1 MLINP
6 EFVKTHAATPEKL
19 LVLVMHELH
28 HVLLGHTTLFPRT
41 TPVQNFVFDAVING
55 IVCRMFPH
63 PEYTT
68 FFSDYY
74 SSERF
79 PECLLRPPPG
89 WPDSSDQTVPALLE
103 LPEDQRVK
111 VQEVHS
117 ALYSET
123 GASYHEVFSVL
134 PKVLEESG
142 SEDAINQGTGTFTK
156 VPLLGSHDDGAIP
169 DGQLDQ
175 YAPLLFDIVRDL
187 VEQWPQPPDPIRG
200 RSLADVL
207 ASTPVCPKKEPSNRA
222 ILRRL
227 IRKVAGLT
235 GSGRIRRQR
244 EDQSETVTP
253 IPALSRRS
261 IVLQALGSQPLLHPG
276 TIPWSRRIS
285 TGEQVRVYIDVSGS
299 MGNVLR
305 ALYGAV
311 LDCHELV
318 FPTVH
323 LFSTRIADVSLAEL
337 KSGKCLS
344 TGGTDIGCVADHM
357 ARHRVSRALLIT
369 DGWVGRPRGQHL
381 NTLTRSRL
389 AIAYLGGNINQ
400 SDLESVAKHTSILNT
415 GV

>member
-1 MLINP
+1 
-6 EFVKTHAATPEKL
+6 
-19 LVLVMHELH
+19 
-28 HVLLGHTTLFPRT
+28 
-41 TPVQNFVFDAVING
+41 
-55 IVCRMFPH
+55 MFPH

-74 SSERF
+74 SAERF

-89 WPDSSDQTVPALLE
+89 WPDSSDQTVPALLK
-103 LPEDQRVK
+103 LSEDQRAK

-134 PKVLEESG
+134 PKVLEEGG
-142 SEDAINQGTGTFTK
+142 SENAINQGTGTVTK

-169 DGQLDQ
+169 DGRLDQ

-207 ASTPVCPKKEPSNRA
+207 ASTTVCPKKEPSNRT
-222 ILRRL
+222 ILRGL

-244 EDQSETVTP
+244 EDHSETVTP
-253 IPALSRRS
+253 IPTLSRRS
-261 IVLQALGSQPLLHPG
+261 IVLQSLGAQPLLHPG
-276 TIPWSRRIS
+276 TVAWKRRIS
-285 TGEQVRVYIDVSGS
+285 TGKQVRVYIDVSGS
-299 MGNVLR
+299 MSNVLR

-369 DGWVGRPRGQHL
+369 DGWVGRPHGQHL
-381 NTLTRSRL
+381 NTLARSRL
-389 AIAYLGGNINQ
+389 AVAYLGGNINQ
-400 SDLESVAKHTSILNT
+400 GDLESVAKHTSILNT